1 MGRSTPSESHA
12 PADIDAGASVAYSR
26 SIAMPIAIVSLVAMC
41 TLAGCRGGNVVGI
54 ALLIAIAIAA
64 AIRNGISQ
72 SQQKMPALRPRRID
86 ADLPRKGLRRLRDL
100 RPLWQRDLGRRRPS
114 LRSWRTRSA
123 CRCRR
128 CRRCR
133 CRCARSVP
141 TPATPTPG
149 AGATRRRRPVTRSRA
164 RQPHIAPWMTL

>member
-72 SQQKMPALRPRRID
+72 SQQKCPHY
-86 ADLPRKGLRRLRDL
+86 
-100 RPLWQRDLGRRRPS
+100 GRAGS
-114 LRSWRTRSA
+114 
-123 CRCRR
+123 
-128 CRRCR
+128 
-133 CRCARSVP
+133 
-141 TPATPTPG
+141 TPTYHEKG
-149 AGATRRRRPVTRSRA
+149 FVDYETCDHCGKE
-164 RQPHIAPWMTL
+164 I